1 MKPHINVLTVLLL
14 SLTLNVAYAD
24 SRSSRPDS
32 HAPIGVMGDHAHKAG
47 EVMLSYRFMA
57 MDMQGLQSGTA
68 PLETSDVLKNFMT
81 TPTQMGMQMHAIGAM
96 FAPHNRIT
104 FMAISSN
111 LMVPSGNPLAGQR
124 LAVEFQMPIYQNLTG
139 TQLKNRWRLILGWQY
154 AFRL

>member
-1 MKPHINVLTVLLL
+1 
-14 SLTLNVAYAD
+14 
-24 SRSSRPDS
+24 
-32 HAPIGVMGDHAHKAG
+32 MGDHAHKAG